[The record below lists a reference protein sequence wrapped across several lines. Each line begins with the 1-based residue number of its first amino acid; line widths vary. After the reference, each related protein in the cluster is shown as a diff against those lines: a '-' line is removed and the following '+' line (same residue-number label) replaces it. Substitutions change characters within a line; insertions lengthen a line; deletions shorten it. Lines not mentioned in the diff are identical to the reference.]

1 MKLTKKEMLDELSY
15 FYKSEVL
22 QNLDTFKK
30 ISSFFLDHVESHL
43 EEISPAELYENDE
56 FHEAFVLI
64 DTPDGFFS
72 IGDFVKKHR
81 DCLFLTTEN
90 GKTVECSVDHLI
102 ETNNGWKLAKDL
114 SSFDKII
121 TDTGFSYFL
130 RAEILPYQAVYDFEV
145 NSDNHRYWTL
155 NGISSHNTAK
165 TFMACYAALD
175 LLKEGSHKKIILARP
190 AVEAGENLGF
200 LPGTVDEKL
209 APYMEGY
216 ISNMEKILENTDKL
230 KALIGNKIID
240 MQPLAFMRSRTF
252 DDTILILDEAQ
263 NADLRQIMLVVT
275 RMGINSRIVICG
287 DVTQWDLKARRGD
300 LLKFSENIVNDVE
313 DCASFE
319 FKREDIVRNPILVK
333 LTDKYEEYKEKEGLL

>member
-1 MKLTKKEMLDELSY
+1 MQKKTTTPTTKKPRKEEEKPENFQLVKAD
-15 FYKSEVL
+15 FKVL
-22 QNLDTFKK
+22 KFSHTQLQFFKT
-30 ISSFFLDHVESHL
+30 I
-43 EEISPAELYENDE
+43 
-56 FHEAFVLI
+56 
-64 DTPDGFFS
+64 
-72 IGDFVKKHR
+72 KKN
-81 DCLFLTTEN
+81 FLT
-90 GKTVECSVDHLI
+90 VC
-102 ETNNGWKLAKDL
+102 
-114 SSFDKII
+114 
-121 TDTGFSYFL
+121 TGP
-130 RAEILPYQAVYDFEV
+130 A
-145 NSDNHRYWTL
+145 
-155 NGISSHNTAK
+155 GTAK

-275 RMGINSRIVICG
+275 RMGVNSRIVICG

-313 DCASFE
+313 ECASFE
-319 FKREDIVRNPILVK
+319 FTREDIVRNPILVK
-333 LTDKYEEYKEKEGLL
+333 LTDKYEAYKEKENLL